1 MRVFGLLLVASS
13 LWGQWG
19 YHVVKTYPHDRE
31 AFTQGLQYKDGFL
44 YEGTGLQGRSTLRKV
59 KLETGVVLQ
68 KLSLPGQYFGEGI
81 SIIGDRIVQIT
92 WQSEVGFVWGLKDFK
107 LQRQFTYKGEGW
119 GLTTDGK
126 NLYFSDGTDE
136 IRILDGTTLAEL
148 RRIRVRENGRPVR
161 DLNELEWVDGE
172 ILANVWQ
179 TDRIVKV
186 NPLDGRVTG
195 SVDLSGLL
203 SAGERAGTDVMNGIA
218 YDAVGKRLFVTGK
231 LWPKVFEIKLVKKGK

>member
-1 MRVFGLLLVASS
+1 LLVASS

>member
-1 MRVFGLLLVASS
+1 MLVASS

-19 YHVVKTYPHDRE
+19 YQVIKTYPHDRE

-81 SIIGDRIVQIT
+81 AIVGERIIQLT

-136 IRILDGTTLAEL
+136 IRVLDGNTMAEL

-161 DLNELEWVDGE
+161 DLNELEWVEGE
-172 ILANVWQ
+172 IFANVWQ

-203 SAGERAGTDVMNGIA
+203 SAGERVGTDVMNGIA
-218 YDAVGKRLFVTGK
+218 YDSVGKRLFVTGK

>member
-1 MRVFGLLLVASS
+1 MLVASS

>member
-19 YHVVKTYPHDRE
+19 YQVVKTYPHDRE
-31 AFTQGLQYKDGFL
+31 AFTQGLQFKDGFL
-44 YEGTGLQGRSTLRKV
+44 YEGTGLQGRSSLRKV
-59 KLETGVVLQ
+59 KLETGIVLQ

-136 IRILDGTTLAEL
+136 IRILDGNTLAEL
-148 RRIRVRENGRPVR
+148 RRIKVREDGRPVR
-161 DLNELEWVDGE
+161 DLNELEWVEGE

-203 SAGERAGTDVMNGIA
+203 TAGERAGTDVMNGIA
-218 YDAVGKRLFVTGK
+218 YDSVGKRLFVTGK

>member
-1 MRVFGLLLVASS
+1 MF
-13 LWGQWG
+13 W
-19 YHVVKTYPHDRE
+19 
-31 AFTQGLQYKDGFL
+31 F
-44 YEGTGLQGRSTLRKV
+44 
-59 KLETGVVLQ
+59 
-68 KLSLPGQYFGEGI
+68 
-81 SIIGDRIVQIT
+81 
-92 WQSEVGFVWGLKDFK
+92 
-107 LQRQFTYKGEGW
+107 
-119 GLTTDGK
+119 
-126 NLYFSDGTDE
+126 
-136 IRILDGTTLAEL
+136 
-148 RRIRVRENGRPVR
+148 VRENGRPVR

>member
-1 MRVFGLLLVASS
+1 MCIRDR
-13 LWGQWG
+13 WG